1 LADDYGIAVSP
12 RHVPASVTELSRVEL
27 LSSLPGQT
35 LARLAERMERE
46 EIPPGRTIVSEG
58 EEGDRF
64 YVMLSGMAGV
74 SQKMRGPRGMIRP
87 GDWFG
92 EVALAMG
99 VPRTATVTTMTPCV
113 VASCDRATFDELLR
127 PLFADDEA

>member
-1 LADDYGIAVSP
+1 
-12 RHVPASVTELSRVEL
+12 VTELSRVEL

-35 LARLAERMERE
+35 LARLAERMQRE
-46 EIPPGRTIVSEG
+46 DVPPGRTIVSEG

-64 YVMLSGMAGV
+64 YVLLSGLAGV
-74 SQKMRGPRGMIRP
+74 SQQTRGARAMIRP

-127 PLFADDEA
+127 PLFADDEG